1 MINII
6 RYGTTSIRSHFGF
19 VSCWVRVLVMISP
32 WESKYYIIIKSNVIK
47 LKNYIEEDYVMI
59 IIYIL
64 FEGKLIIEVGEI
76 YIYILRQKF
85 FIFLVKKLLY

>member
-1 MINII
+1 
-6 RYGTTSIRSHFGF
+6 
-19 VSCWVRVLVMISP
+19 MISP

-85 FIFLVKKLLY
+85 FIFLVKKLLYWLKKYLIL

>member
-1 MINII
+1 
-6 RYGTTSIRSHFGF
+6 
-19 VSCWVRVLVMISP
+19 MISP